1 MASRFSA
8 ASLFA
13 QIPTARFEPSVCHCV
28 RCKKKLKILKTHTKT
43 AATLEIGVVRIH
55 ETIKHCDNC
64 FEIYRSDE
72 PRKLVPHGCRSGF
85 NVLVDVGLALFVECK
100 NEKQIQAELKSCNIP
115 ISLRQVGYLAKKF
128 IVYLALAHKES
139 RGKIKDLLSLRGGY
153 ILHLDGTCEGD
164 SPHLMSALDEIA
176 QIVLDNI
183 KIPSEKADKIIPF
196 LRRIKQS
203 YGIPVALVHDMGAGI
218 LSAVKEVFPG
228 VADYVCHYHFL
239 RDIGNDLFGIEYARI
254 RSELRKYSIRTSVRK
269 IVKALE
275 ESIATQPELAKSLD
289 CYLKAEAKTADV
301 LPGVL
306 AYILSNWIM
315 DANSELN
322 GYGFPFDRSHLI
334 FYKRLKTAKSIVESL
349 SAKKKKDRYIIK
361 LNRVLGRAINDGN
374 LKTIVSRMEEKTQI
388 FDQLRDAMRIAVSDG
403 KKGLN
408 DDGEN
413 VDIKTIQKAVTIFR
427 NLNKIKAAVKK
438 NVDYKKMVKQIDK
451 YWEKLFADPIMV
463 TTANGEKILVQPQ
476 RTNNILE
483 RFFRDV
489 KRMYRSKSGT
499 QSLNKVIKAM
509 LADTPLVKNLSNPQ
523 YVKIILNGHNTLEDR
538 FAEIDEKLVRQEMK
552 KSEGNQGISAR
563 MKKVLRKPNFPSLL
577 AKMPKA
583 AAPL

>member
-1 MASRFSA
+1 
-8 ASLFA
+8 
-13 QIPTARFEPSVCHCV
+13 
-28 RCKKKLKILKTHTKT
+28 
-43 AATLEIGVVRIH
+43 LEIGRVRFH
-55 ETIKHCDNC
+55 ETIKHCDSC
-64 FEIYRSDE
+64 HAIYRCDE
-72 PRKLVPHGCRSGF
+72 PRKLVPHGCRCGF

-100 NEKQIQAELKSCNIP
+100 NEKQIQADLKSRNIV
-115 ISLRQVGYLAKKF
+115 ISIRQVGYLAKKF
-128 IVYLALAHKES
+128 IVYLALSHKES
-139 RGKIKDLLSLRGGY
+139 RSKIKDLLSLRGGY

-196 LRRIKQS
+196 LRRIKDC
-203 YGIPVALVHDMGAGI
+203 YGIPFALVHDMGPGI

-228 VADYVCHYHFL
+228 IADYICHYHFL
-239 RDIGNDLFGIEYARI
+239 RDIGKDLFGIEYARI
-254 RSELRKYSIRTSVRK
+254 RSELSKYSIRPSLGK
-269 IVKALE
+269 IVKSLE
-275 ESIATQPELAKSLD
+275 EKIETQPELSKSLD
-289 CYLKAEAKTADV
+289 CYLKEEGKTANV
-301 LPGVL
+301 LPRVL
-306 AYILSNWIM
+306 AYILSKWIL

-322 GYGFPFDRSHLI
+322 GYGFPFDRSHLV
-334 FYKRLKTAKSIVESL
+334 FYKRLKTARSIVENL
-349 SAKKKKDRYIIK
+349 STKKKKDGYIIK
-361 LNRVLGRAINDGN
+361 LNRVLGQAINDSN
-374 LKTIVSRMEEKTQI
+374 LKTTVGRMEEKVQI
-388 FDQLRDAMRIAVSDG
+388 FDQLRDMMRIAVADG

-413 VDIKTIQKAVTIFR
+413 VDMKTIKEAVTIFR
-427 NLNKIKAAVKK
+427 NSDKIKAAVES

-483 RFFRDV
+483 RFFRDL
-489 KRMYRSKSGT
+489 KRMYRSKAGT

-523 YVKIILNGHNTLEDR
+523 YVEIILNGHNTIEDR

-552 KSEGNQGISAR
+552 KSEVHRGLSAR
-563 MKKVLRKPNFPSLL
+563 MKKVLRKPNLPSLL
-577 AKMPKA
+577 AKTPKA
-583 AAPL
+583 AATL